1 MNNYELKQSLL
12 DKLEIEQLIAKIQVL
27 EKENAELTFK
37 LKNFIIEKQKREN
50 YLENRDKIDLKISQI
65 LYNFH
70 NK

>member
-1 MNNYELKQSLL
+1 MNNYELKQGLL
-12 DKLEIEQLIAKIQVL
+12 DRLEIEQLVSKIQRL

-37 LKNFIIEKQKREN
+37 LKPFLIEQQKRED
-50 YLENRDKIDLKISQI
+50 YLNKRDEIDLKISQM

>member
-12 DKLEIEQLIAKIQVL
+12 DKLEIEQLVAKIEKL
-27 EKENAELTFK
+27 EKENAELK
-37 LKNFIIEKQKREN
+37 YQLKPFLIEKQKRED
-50 YLENRDKIDLKISQI
+50 YLKKRDEIDLKISQM